1 MGKIKKILENELVG
15 GTQRIDIYPVT
26 STKAVYSEDN
36 ERLDNVLNNLKNGID
51 NCVTL
56 TSEQNITAA
65 KTFSGGISMNNTL
78 IKGVKEP
85 TDLTDAANKSYIDSK
100 VVNIPV
106 EKGTGTDSIVQK
118 GRNNIASGEASIAI
132 GDNTKAL
139 GSNSHAEGYSTTASG
154 SDSHAEGAYS
164 VASGGCSHA
173 EGENTEASGYASHT
187 EGYTTRAG
195 GENSHAEGNETEA
208 SGNYSH
214 AEGVGTITNNEGEHA
229 SGKYNVS
236 NSDTQFSIGIGTSKS
251 VRKNAFEVNQ
261 NGDVYVNGIGG
272 YDGTNPTNSKDIAT
286 YLPNMV
292 NITYEKLCELRTNS
306 QLVTGQQYRITDY
319 TCTTTQANTK
329 SAGHL
334 FDIIVTADSESKLN
348 EEARA
353 ALHIGDTYFAN
364 SNLSAWKLWYCLDND
379 TNRFA
384 WADATNGKGVIY
396 RMIDEWNNDVPY
408 DFKNIQFKH
417 PTDTTTYPYYYYTF
431 ASDNSKSNTDC
442 SCNISNNCY
451 SNTIKEYISGKK
463 QRLNNIVF
471 IGINC
476 YSNSFGVNCYS
487 NSFGN
492 NCYHNLFG
500 TNCNSNSF
508 GNRCFSN
515 SFRNYC
521 NSNSFGDNCYSNSFG
536 NYCESNSFGDYCD
549 YNSFGNNCHYIK
561 FSSSSS
567 GDTKYDYYKNNHFGD
582 GCHYILFKAVET
594 TSSAWQ
600 IQNYN
605 FAQGLQGT
613 SSAYLIIGGKRN
625 LAYETKVAKNQSGEV
640 TVYCEADLP
649 QSLNDLEYK
658 HDMDKED
665 IQGQVSDLGALAR
678 GAQRAL
684 VYTDYSKLV
693 TALNAGMV
701 GTDVLPKGQSIYI
714 QQLDVPDLWVSN
726 FRAPDDLTE
735 YTYTNDA
742 DFLEYIKGGGWI
754 GCHQLSLLETAKVDL
769 SNTASKTEVAA
780 LQAEVAALKAIIN
793 EITTKE

>member
-1 MGKIKKILENELVG
+1 MEL
-15 GTQRIDIYPVT
+15 
-26 STKAVYSEDN
+26 
-36 ERLDNVLNNLKNGID
+36 
-51 NCVTL
+51 
-56 TSEQNITAA
+56 QNIGTTTTWNEAASRINFNNQKIGTELMKLGSATYKNKGYFKTLSDLQSAFPTATVGSKA
-65 KTFSGGISMNNTL
+65 YVGLSYPYAIYLWENNSWVDSKATGGDDSALQNAVDLNTEQTIIATKTFRGGINMNNTL
-78 IKGVKEP
+78 IKNVKEP
-85 TDLTDAANKSYIDSK
+85 TDLTDAANKEYVDDAIKISY
-100 VVNIPV
+100 
-106 EKGTGTDSIVQK
+106 
-118 GRNNIASGEASIAI
+118 
-132 GDNTKAL
+132 
-139 GSNSHAEGYSTTASG
+139 NS
-154 SDSHAEGAYS
+154 
-164 VASGGCSHA
+164 V
-173 EGENTEASGYASHT
+173 
-187 EGYTTRAG
+187 
-195 GENSHAEGNETEA
+195 
-208 SGNYSH
+208 
-214 AEGVGTITNNEGEHA
+214 
-229 SGKYNVS
+229 K
-236 NSDTQFSIGIGTSKS
+236 
-251 VRKNAFEVNQ
+251 
-261 NGDVYVNGIGG
+261 
-272 YDGTNPTNSKDIAT
+272 
-286 YLPNMV
+286 
-292 NITYEKLCELRTNS
+292 ITYSELKSLRDAGE
-306 QLVTGQQYRITDY
+306 LVTGTQYRITDY

-396 RMIDEWNNDVPY
+396 RMIDEFNNDVPY

-431 ASDNSKSNTDC
+431 ASDNSKANTDC
-442 SCNISNNCY
+442 SRNISNNCY

-463 QRLNNIVF
+463 QTLNNIVF

-476 YSNSFGVNCYS
+476 YSNSFGINCYS

-500 TNCNSNSF
+500 TKCNSNSF

-515 SFRNYC
+515 SFGNYY
-521 NSNSFGDNCYSNSFG
+521 NSNSFGNNCYSNSFG

-549 YNSFGNNCHYIK
+549 YNSLGNNCHLNSFGNNCYSNFFGNNCYSNSLGDYCNSNSFGNNCHYIK

-613 SSAYLIIGGKRN
+613 SSAYLIIDGKRN
-625 LAYETKVAKNQSGEV
+625 LAYETKVAKNQNGEV
-640 TVYCEADLP
+640 TVYCEADLHKR
-649 QSLNDLEYK
+649 LNDLEYTY
-658 HDMDKED
+658 DMDKEY
-665 IQGQVSDLGALAR
+665 IQGQVSELGALAR

-726 FRAPDDLTE
+726 FRAPDELTE

-769 SNTASKTEVAA
+769 SNTASKAEVSA

-793 EITTKE
+793 EITKTE